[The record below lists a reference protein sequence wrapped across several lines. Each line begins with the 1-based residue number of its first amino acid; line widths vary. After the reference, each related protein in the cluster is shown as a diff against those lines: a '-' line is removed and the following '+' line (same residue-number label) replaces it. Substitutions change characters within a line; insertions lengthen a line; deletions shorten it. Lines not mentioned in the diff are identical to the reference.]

1 MREEWAILF
10 LKSKKGVLTARCL
23 RKNIILQLVTML
35 ATSLVG
41 TNVPEVKI
49 DHKEWDPLDFDA
61 RLFVAGAAAAY
72 PELYQACLAI

>member
-1 MREEWAILF
+1 
-10 LKSKKGVLTARCL
+10 
-23 RKNIILQLVTML
+23 ML

-49 DHKEWDPLDFDA
+49 DHKERVPIDFDA

-72 PELYQACLAI
+72 PELYQPCLAIYL